1 MPRRPA
7 GGRGGGRAANRP
19 CTRHLYLVTE
29 DWIDGYS
36 IRKVDLS
43 EDHGASESD
52 TAEHEPRR
60 LPPVVFRLE
69 APHDGPHHF
78 AAAIGTK
85 IMALHNTRRRDVP
98 VFDVRTRCLTFG
110 PPMPG
115 GVPARPIYI
124 PLGDNLFRLDYG
136 RFEMLPPPPPPEQ
149 PPRWKMVSNDIGIEE
164 WSWQSVSA
172 PFPPYKYRRV
182 TSHAVHPDGRTI
194 FVSVSVDGRATGD
207 TLTFDTATEY
217 PWPSAC
223 YDGELGA
230 WVGLTADPATL
241 GHICSCQAPSTEDIS
256 RQPPAWKLSREKLF
270 CRDPAE
276 KHAGATLVY
285 LGTGHKS
292 RFCLVECVSLDDR
305 PRHGHALALLRLTT
319 FSLKYSKNGDLRT
332 TGRRRVRSFKL
343 SKEMGRDSG
352 FLKNP
357 VAFWL

>member
-217 PWPSAC
+217 PWPRW
-223 YDGELGA
+223 D
-230 WVGLTADPATL
+230 V
-241 GHICSCQAPSTEDIS
+241 APRVAAAVQ
-256 RQPPAWKLSREKLF
+256 RQRVL
-270 CRDPAE
+270 
-276 KHAGATLVY
+276 
-285 LGTGHKS
+285 
-292 RFCLVECVSLDDR
+292 
-305 PRHGHALALLRLTT
+305 
-319 FSLKYSKNGDLRT
+319 
-332 TGRRRVRSFKL
+332 RRRA
-343 SKEMGRDSG
+343 GRVG
-352 FLKNP
+352 RAHRRPGHPRPHLLLPGP
-357 VAFWL
+357 VH